1 MAAPAPQQTA
11 TSYGES
17 MLTSNAPPAYIEK
30 QPLGEGQAPAQ
41 QQGGQLLQGQYP
53 QQVQI
58 TGGVL
63 PQTWPQ
69 GYPVSHCHCIL
80 ANRSYVQYC
89 TIFRAL
95 ETYHTYDT
103 VTVLG

>member
-1 MAAPAPQQTA
+1 MAAPAPQLTA

-53 QQVQI
+53 QQVQTI
-58 TGGVL
+58 GGVL

-69 GYPVSHCHCIL
+69 GYPVSHCI
-80 ANRSYVQYC
+80 AYWQIV
-89 TIFRAL
+89 A
-95 ETYHTYDT
+95 TYNT
-103 VTVLG
+103 VPFFVHLRHNIYT